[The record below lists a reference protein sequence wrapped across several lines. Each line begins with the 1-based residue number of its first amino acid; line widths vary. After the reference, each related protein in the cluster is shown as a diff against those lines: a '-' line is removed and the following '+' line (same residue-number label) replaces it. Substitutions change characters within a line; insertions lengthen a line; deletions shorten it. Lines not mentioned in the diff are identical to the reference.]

1 MGLIQAAVVATT
13 STFADTWKEFF
24 YCDALPANVLVVK
37 GKKKTG
43 TFSANKGNDNI
54 ITNGSKIAV
63 SDGQCMIIVDQGQV
77 VEVCAVPGEYTYD
90 MSTEPSLFG
99 GNLSKNI
106 KDTFRIIG
114 KRISYGGDTAHDQR
128 IYYFNLKELTNNKFG
143 TQNPV
148 PFRMTYED
156 IGRSFTVGV
165 RCNGVFSYR
174 INDPLLFYTNVC
186 GNVSGAFTRENIDQQ
201 LKSEF
206 LNALNPAF
214 AKLSQSGLRYDELP
228 LHTVELSNAMSSVLS
243 PQWSEK
249 RGLEI
254 ISVAIN
260 SVTISKDD
268 EERIK
273 KFEDTAWNRDA
284 SNAAAMLVNAQAN
297 AMTAAASNP
306 NGAVMGFYGMN
317 MAQQAGGMNAQ
328 QLFQMGAAQQK
339 NSDNSW
345 KCSCGTN
352 NTGKFCAECGSPK
365 PMPQGSWKCSCG
377 ASNTG
382 KFCAECGSPKPVD
395 SDSWKC
401 SCGASNTGKFC
412 AECGSPKPSAGSS
425 FLKKSFSCSTCGWI
439 PSDMNNIPKFCPEC
453 GEQLK

>member
-1 MGLIQAAVVATT
+1 MGLIQAALVATG
-13 STFADTWKEFF
+13 SAFGDTWKEFF
-24 YCDALPANVLVVK
+24 YCDALPADVLVVK
-37 GKKKTG
+37 GKKKTS
-43 TFSANKGNDNI
+43 TFSSNKGNDNI

-63 SDGQCMIIVDQGQV
+63 SDGQCMIIVDQGAV

-99 GNLSKNI
+99 GNLGKNI
-106 KDTFRIIG
+106 KETFKVIG

-128 IYYFNLKELTNNKFG
+128 IYYFNLKELTDNKFG

-174 INDPLLFYTNVC
+174 ISDPLLFYTNVC
-186 GNVSGAFTRENIDQQ
+186 GNVSSAYTRANIDQQ

-214 AKLSQSGLRYDELP
+214 ARLSQNGLRYDELP
-228 LHTVELSNAMSSVLS
+228 LHTVELSEAMRNVLT

-254 ISVAIN
+254 VSVAIN

-273 KFEDTAWNRDA
+273 RFEDTAWNRDA
-284 SNAAAMLVNAQAN
+284 TNAAATLVNAQAS
-297 AMTAAASNP
+297 AMTTASGNA
-306 NGAVMGFYGMN
+306 GGSAMGFYGMN
-317 MAQQAGGMNAQ
+317 MAQQAGGFNAQ
-328 QLFQMGAAQQK
+328 QLFQMGAVQQQ
-339 NSDNSW
+339 NNANSW
-345 KCSCGTN
+345 KCSCGAENTGKFCAN
-352 NTGKFCAECGSPK
+352 CGSPKPAPQGAWKCSCGTENTGKFCANCGSPKPAPQGAWKCSCGTENTGKFCAECGK
-365 PMPQGSWKCSCG
+365 
-377 ASNTG
+377 
-382 KFCAECGSPKPVD
+382 
-395 SDSWKC
+395 
-401 SCGASNTGKFC
+401 
-412 AECGSPKPSAGSS
+412 PKPSEQKA
-425 FLKKSFSCSTCGWI
+425 FSCGSCGWT
-439 PSDMNNIPKFCPEC
+439 PSDMNNIPRFCPEC

>member
-1 MGLIQAAVVATT
+1 MGLIQAALVATG
-13 STFADTWKEFF
+13 SAFGDTWKEFF
-24 YCDALPANVLVVK
+24 YCDALPADVLVVK
-37 GKKKTG
+37 GKKRTS
-43 TFSANKGNDNI
+43 TFSANRGNDNV

-63 SDGQCMIIVDQGQV
+63 SDGQCMIIVDQGAV
-77 VEVCAVPGEYTYD
+77 VEVCAVPGEYVYD

-99 GNLSKNI
+99 GNLGTNI
-106 KDTFRIIG
+106 KETFKLIG

-148 PFRMTYED
+148 PFRMTYTD
-156 IGRSFTVGV
+156 IGRNFTVGV
-165 RCNGVFSYR
+165 RCNGVYSYR
-174 INDPLLFYTNVC
+174 IADPLLFYTNVC
-186 GNVSGAFTRENIDQQ
+186 GNVSSAYTRASIDQQ

-228 LHTVELSNAMSSVLS
+228 LHTVELSDAMGTVLS

-249 RGLEI
+249 RGLEVV
-254 ISVAIN
+254 SVAIN

-306 NGAVMGFYGMN
+306 NGAGMGFYGMN
-317 MAQQAGGMNAQ
+317 MAQQAGGINAQ
-328 QLFQMGAAQQK
+328 QLFQMGVQQQNK
-339 NSDNSW
+339 SADSW
-345 KCSCGTN
+345 KCSCGTSN
-352 NTGKFCAECGSPK
+352 IGKFCQNCGKPKPSDNRWKCSCGADNTGKFCQNCGKPKPVDDNKWKCSCGAENTGKFCAECGK
-365 PMPQGSWKCSCG
+365 
-377 ASNTG
+377 
-382 KFCAECGSPKPVD
+382 
-395 SDSWKC
+395 
-401 SCGASNTGKFC
+401 
-412 AECGSPKPSAGSS
+412 PKPSGKEQSVTCQS
-425 FLKKSFSCSTCGWI
+425 CGWI
-439 PSDMNNIPKFCPEC
+439 PEDINNIPKFCPEC
-453 GEQLK
+453 GEPLK

>member
-1 MGLIQAAVVATT
+1 MGLLQAAVMATA
-13 STFADTWKEFF
+13 STFGDTWKEFF
-24 YCDALPANVLVVK
+24 YCDALPADVLVVK
-37 GKKKTG
+37 GKKKT
-43 TFSANKGNDNI
+43 SVLSSNKGNDNI

-77 VEVCAVPGEYTYD
+77 VEVCAVPGEYIYD

-99 GNLSKNI
+99 GSLGKNI
-106 KDTFRIIG
+106 KETFKVIG
-114 KRISYGGDTAHDQR
+114 KRFSYGGDTAHDQR
-128 IYYFNLKELTNNKFG
+128 VYYFNLKELTDNKFG

-148 PFRMTYED
+148 PFRMTYKD

-186 GNVSGAFTRENIDQQ
+186 GNVSSAYTRANIDQQ

-214 AKLSQSGLRYDELP
+214 ARLSQSGLRYDELP
-228 LHTVELSNAMSSVLS
+228 LHTIELSDAMGSVLS

-254 ISVAIN
+254 VSVAIN
-260 SVTISKDD
+260 SVTISKED
-268 EERIK
+268 EDRIK

-297 AMTAAASNP
+297 AMTTAAGNSG
-306 NGAVMGFYGMN
+306 GAAMGFYGMN
-317 MAQQAGGMNAQ
+317 MAQQAGGLNAQ
-328 QLFQMGAAQQK
+328 ALFQMGNQQK
-339 NSDNSW
+339 QNSVN
-345 KCSCGTN
+345 
-352 NTGKFCAECGSPK
+352 
-365 PMPQGSWKCSCG
+365 SWKCSCG

-382 KFCAECGSPKPVD
+382 KFCADCGSPKPAPQGA
-395 SDSWKC
+395 WKC
-401 SCGASNTGKFC
+401 SCGAENTGKFCANCGSPKPSAQSTWKCSCGAENTGKFC
-412 AECGSPKPSAGSS
+412 AECGSPRPSG
-425 FLKKSFSCSTCGWI
+425 KKKFSCSACGWTA
-439 PSDMNNIPKFCPEC
+439 PDTDNIPKFCPEC

>member
-1 MGLIQAAVVATT
+1 MGLIQAALVATT
-13 STFADTWKEFF
+13 STLNDTWKEFF
-24 YCDALPANVLVVK
+24 YCDALPADVLVVK
-37 GKKKTG
+37 GKKRTS
-43 TFSANKGNDNI
+43 TFSANRGNDNI

-77 VEVCAVPGEYTYD
+77 VEVCAVPGEYVYD

-106 KDTFRIIG
+106 KETFKLIG
-114 KRISYGGDTAHDQR
+114 KRISFGGDTAHDQR
-128 IYYFNLKELTNNKFG
+128 VYYFNLKELTDNKFG

-148 PFRMTYED
+148 PFRMTYTD

-186 GNVSGAFTRENIDQQ
+186 GNVSTAYTRQNIDQQ

-214 AKLSQSGLRYDELP
+214 AKLSATGLRYDELP
-228 LHTVELSNAMSSVLS
+228 AHTIELSDAMGNVLS

-254 ISVAIN
+254 VSVAIN

-306 NGAVMGFYGMN
+306 NGATMGFYGMN
-317 MAQQAGGMNAQ
+317 MAQQAGGINAQ
-328 QLFQMGAAQQK
+328 SLFQMGMQQQNN
-339 NSDNSW
+339 NSADAW
-345 KCSCGTN
+345 KCSCGTDN
-352 NTGKFCAECGSPK
+352 HSGKFCANCGKPKPADKSTWKCSCGAENKGKFCAECGKPK
-365 PMPQGSWKCSCG
+365 PADKSTWKCSCG
-377 ASNTG
+377 AENKG
-382 KFCAECGSPKPVD
+382 KFCAECGH
-395 SDSWKC
+395 
-401 SCGASNTGKFC
+401 
-412 AECGSPKPSAGSS
+412 PKPSE
-425 FLKKSFSCSTCGWI
+425 KSVSCSSCGWT
-439 PSDMNNIPKFCPEC
+439 PTDMNNIPKFCPEC
-453 GEQLK
+453 GEPLK

>member
-1 MGLIQAAVVATT
+1 MGLIQAALVAAG
-13 STFADTWKEFF
+13 SAFSDTWKEFF
-24 YCDALPANVLVVK
+24 YCEALPADVLVVK
-37 GKKKTG
+37 GKKKTS

-63 SDGQCMIIVDQGQV
+63 SDGQCMIIVDQGAV
-77 VEVCAVPGEYTYD
+77 VEVCAVPGEYIYD

-99 GNLSKNI
+99 GNLGNNI
-106 KDTFRIIG
+106 KETFKIIG
-114 KRISYGGDTAHDQR
+114 KRIAFGGDAAHDQR

-148 PFRMTYED
+148 PFRMTYTD
-156 IGRSFTVGV
+156 IGRNFTVGV
-165 RCNGVFSYR
+165 RCNGVYSYR
-174 INDPLLFYTNVC
+174 ISDPLLFYTNVC
-186 GNVSGAFTRENIDQQ
+186 GNVSSAYTRANIDQQ

-228 LHTVELSNAMSSVLS
+228 LHTVELSDAMGSVLS

-249 RGLEI
+249 RGLEVV
-254 ISVAIN
+254 SVAIN

-306 NGAVMGFYGMN
+306 NGAAMGFYGMN
-317 MAQQAGGMNAQ
+317 MAQQAGGLNAQ
-328 QLFQMGAAQQK
+328 QLFQMGAQQQQQN
-339 NSDNSW
+339 NSANSW
-345 KCSCGTN
+345 RCSCGTN
-352 NTGKFCAECGSPK
+352 NTGKFCANCGTPKTTAQGMWKCSCGVENTGKFCQNCGKPK
-365 PMPQGSWKCSCG
+365 PSDNGTWKCSCG
-377 ASNTG
+377 AENTG
-382 KFCAECGSPKPVD
+382 KFCAECGK
-395 SDSWKC
+395 
-401 SCGASNTGKFC
+401 
-412 AECGSPKPSAGSS
+412 PKPSGREPAV
-425 FLKKSFSCSTCGWI
+425 SCTSCGWI
-439 PSDMNNIPKFCPEC
+439 PTDINNIPKFCPEC
-453 GEQLK
+453 GEPLK

>member
-1 MGLIQAAVVATT
+1 MGLIQAALVAAG
-13 STFADTWKEFF
+13 SAFGDTWKEFF
-24 YCDALPANVLVVK
+24 YCDALPADVLVVK
-37 GKKKTG
+37 GKKKTS

-63 SDGQCMIIVDQGQV
+63 SDGQCMIIVDQGAV
-77 VEVCAVPGEYTYD
+77 VEVCAVPGEYIYD

-99 GNLSKNI
+99 GSLSNNI
-106 KDTFRIIG
+106 KETFKIIG
-114 KRISYGGDTAHDQR
+114 KRISFGGDAAHDQR

-148 PFRMTYED
+148 PFRMTYTD
-156 IGRSFTVGV
+156 IGRNFTVGV
-165 RCNGVFSYR
+165 RCNGVYSYR
-174 INDPLLFYTNVC
+174 IADPLLFYTNVC
-186 GNVSGAFTRENIDQQ
+186 GNVSSAYTRANIDQQ

-228 LHTVELSNAMSSVLS
+228 AHTIELSDAMGSVLS

-249 RGLEI
+249 RGLEVV
-254 ISVAIN
+254 SVAIN

-297 AMTAAASNP
+297 AMTAAASNS
-306 NGAVMGFYGMN
+306 NGAAMGFYGMN
-317 MAQQAGGMNAQ
+317 MAQQAGGLNAQ
-328 QLFQMGAAQQK
+328 QLFQMGVQQQQQN
-339 NSDNSW
+339 NSANSW

-352 NTGKFCAECGSPK
+352 NTGKFCANCGTPK
-365 PMPQGSWKCSCG
+365 PALQGSWKCSCG
-377 ASNTG
+377 AENTGKFCHNCGKPKPSDNGTWKCSCGAENKG
-382 KFCAECGSPKPVD
+382 KFCAECG
-395 SDSWKC
+395 
-401 SCGASNTGKFC
+401 N
-412 AECGSPKPSAGSS
+412 PKPSGKEPVIACTS
-425 FLKKSFSCSTCGWI
+425 CGWI
-439 PSDMNNIPKFCPEC
+439 PKNPNNIPRFCPEC
-453 GEQLK
+453 GEPLK